1 MLTTRL
7 SHSQAMPSLT
17 LKQFYTLFTTD
28 HHQTLRYRN
37 MNSHPMNS
45 KIHCKFTL
53 KSLPQ
58 SPKQFCPFRFPDHNI
73 MLFSFPYTLYVH
85 QYEAPSLQCCFHL
98 ILEEQQNLQS
108 HFKLTDPLQN
118 IHPNSQSHL
127 TSYPMGTRGSF
138 RHGKVAAA

>member
-53 KSLPQ
+53 QSLPQ
-58 SPKQFCPFRFPDHNI
+58 SPKQFCPFRVPDHNS
-73 MLFSFPYTLYVH
+73 MLFSFPYTQYVH
-85 QYEAPSLQCCFHL
+85 QYEAPSLHCCFHL
-98 ILEEQQNLQS
+98 ILEEQQNLQTVTFQAHRS
-108 HFKLTDPLQN
+108 ATKHPSQLSKPPN
-118 IHPNSQSHL
+118 ILPNGHQRFF
-127 TSYPMGTRGSF
+127 PPW
-138 RHGKVAAA
+138 